1 MFNSLVFKFV
11 VAQFFIFEYQTDAKV
26 YAPTKL
32 TDCSARLDNGV
43 IIDLSSLDNN
53 KSPRF

>member
-1 MFNSLVFKFV
+1 MFNCLVFKLF
-11 VAQFFIFEYQTDAKV
+11 VAQFFIFKYQTDAKV
-26 YAPTKL
+26 YEPTKL

-43 IIDLSSLDNN
+43 VIDLSSLDNN